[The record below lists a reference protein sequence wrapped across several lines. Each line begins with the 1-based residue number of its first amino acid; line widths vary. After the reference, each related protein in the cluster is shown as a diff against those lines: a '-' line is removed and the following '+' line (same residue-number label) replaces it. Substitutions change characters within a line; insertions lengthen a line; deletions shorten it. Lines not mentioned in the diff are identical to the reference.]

1 MKLNVIWLSVLCAFF
16 YGTASAQS
24 SDSLKISL
32 ADAEQLFVQ
41 NNVTL
46 LAQKYNI
53 EAGKAAIIQAKLLP
67 NPVVNYEQTLITKST
82 VANDVSIGALGQ
94 RAFQIQQLIQLAGKR
109 EKQVNVAKIS
119 AEIPEYQ
126 FMEIMRD
133 LTYQLRTSFYTIHFL
148 QKTLSTYGQ
157 EIATLSHLVSAYKE
171 QVALGNVPAKEVIRL
186 QSFMVTLETERSD
199 LVNQIADN
207 QATFKILTGDV
218 SNVTIEP
225 VLKEQ
230 ELVSKN
236 IDGLQL
242 GELNNLALEQRFDR
256 KIQEA
261 SVRLASANIE
271 LQKSLAKSDITV
283 GYTYDRA
290 GNYVNNYHAVTV
302 SMPLAIFNKNQGNI
316 KAAESVL
323 QATRKNVQQLD
334 IQINNEVLQ
343 AYLKA
348 KEADRLYKAIDK
360 DYLSNFDSLIKG
372 VIDNYVR
379 RNITLLEFTDFLES
393 YKNTVSQ
400 INTLNSARIQAIE
413 NLNYVVG
420 KKVL

>member
-1 MKLNVIWLSVLCAFF
+1 MKVNVIWLSVLCAFF

-261 SVRLASANIE
+261 SGRLASANIE

-323 QATRKNVQQLD
+323 QVTRKNVQQLD

-360 DYLSNFDSLIKG
+360 DYLSNFDGLIKG

>member
-1 MKLNVIWLSVLCAFF
+1 MKVNVIWLSVLCTFF

-271 LQKSLAKSDITV
+271 LQKSLAKSDLTV

>member
-1 MKLNVIWLSVLCAFF
+1 MKVNVIWLSVLCAFF

-41 NNVTL
+41 NNMTL

-82 VANDVSIGALGQ
+82 VANDASIGALGQ

-157 EIATLSHLVSAYKE
+157 EIATLSHLVSAYKD

-186 QSFMVTLETERSD
+186 QSFMVTLETERSE

-302 SMPLAIFNKNQGNI
+302 SMPLAIFNKNQGNV

-372 VIDNYVR
+372 VIDNYAR

>member
-1 MKLNVIWLSVLCAFF
+1 MKVNVIWLSILCVFF
-16 YGTASAQS
+16 YVTASAQS

-32 ADAEQLFVQ
+32 EDAEQLFVK
-41 NNVTL
+41 NNMTL

-53 EAGKAAIIQAKLLP
+53 DAAKAAIIQAKLLP
-67 NPVVNYEQTLITKST
+67 NPVVNYEQTLNTKTT
-82 VANDVSIGALGQ
+82 VANDVSIGAFGQ
-94 RAFQIQQLIQLAGKR
+94 HALQVQQLIQLAGKR
-109 EKQVNVAKIS
+109 QKLVNVAKIS

-126 FMEIMRD
+126 FMEMVRE
-133 LTYQLRTSFYTIHFL
+133 LTYQLRTSFYAIHFL

-157 EIATLSHLVSAYKE
+157 EITTLNRLVTAYKE

-199 LVNQIADN
+199 ILSQITDN
-207 QATFKILTGDV
+207 QATFKILTGDASV
-218 SNVTIEP
+218 VAIEP

-230 ELVSKN
+230 DLVSKN
-236 IDGLQL
+236 IDALKL
-242 GELNNLALEQRFDR
+242 GELSDLALEQRFDR

-261 SVRLASANIE
+261 SVRLASATIE
-271 LQKSLAKSDITV
+271 LQKSLAKSDLTV
-283 GYTYDRA
+283 GYSFDRA
-290 GNYVNNYHAVTV
+290 GSYLNNYHAITV

-316 KAAESVL
+316 KAAESTL
-323 QATRKNVQQLD
+323 QATRKNSEQLNVQ
-334 IQINNEVLQ
+334 ISNEVLQ

-348 KEADRLYKAIDK
+348 KDADRLYKAIDK
-360 DYLSNFDSLIKG
+360 DYLSNFDGLISG
-372 VIDNYVR
+372 VIENYAK

-400 INTLNSARIQAIE
+400 INTLNNARIQTIE
-413 NLNYVVG
+413 NLNFVVG